1 MNPRDGAFLSYLVKC
16 DMKRN
21 PNHIKTLKK
30 EYRQSHPA
38 DNLPLV
44 VVVNYLAVPRTFSV
58 FSASVYKGKPDWDR
72 NVADARAGEG
82 QLVFLSVPHGPNVS
96 NELILIRGI

>member
-30 EYRQSHPA
+30 EYRQLHPA
-38 DNLPLV
+38 HNLPLV
-44 VVVNYLAVPRTFSV
+44 VVVNYLAVLR
-58 FSASVYKGKPDWDR
+58 
-72 NVADARAGEG
+72 
-82 QLVFLSVPHGPNVS
+82 
-96 NELILIRGI
+96 